1 MSKSPTFDRPQ
12 SRQVSAVI
20 WQLTQT
26 LWVGG
31 LWMLHFGV
39 LPALVKVGLA
49 PLLVEDIGS
58 QTGSMLMGFAGFCA
72 VLQLLL
78 LARLQGAACLVRDAR
93 GQLLW
98 AVLVAC
104 AAYLAVAW
112 MLADAVRWQLLCYL
126 VAGVTGLVLVVQPV
140 PSRARRARP

>member
-12 SRQVSAVI
+12 SRQVSAVL

-39 LPALVKVGLA
+39 LPALVKVGIA

-58 QTGSMLMGFAGFCA
+58 QTGTLLVGFAGACA

-78 LARLQGAACLVRDAR
+78 LARLQGFAGLVRDVR

-98 AVLVAC
+98 AVLVGC
-104 AAYLAVAW
+104 ATYFAVGW
-112 MLADAVRWQLLCYL
+112 VLADALRWQLLCYL
-126 VAGVTGLVLVVQPV
+126 VVGVTGLVLVVQPV

>member
-1 MSKSPTFDRPQ
+1 
-12 SRQVSAVI
+12 
-20 WQLTQT
+20 
-26 LWVGG
+26 
-31 LWMLHFGV
+31 MLHFGV

-140 PSRARRARP
+140 PSRARRIGMSISGIDARSTAACSLAGSCGKPVPSCR

>member
-12 SRQVSAVI
+12 SRQVSAVL

-39 LPALVKVGLA
+39 LPALVKVGIA

-58 QTGSMLMGFAGFCA
+58 QTGTLLVGFAGACA

-78 LARLQGAACLVRDAR
+78 LARLQGFAGLVRDVR

-98 AVLVAC
+98 AVLVGC
-104 AAYLAVAW
+104 TTYFAVGW
-112 MLADAVRWQLLCYL
+112 MLTDALRWQLLCYL
-126 VAGVTGLVLVVQPV
+126 VVGVIGLVLVVQPV

>member
-12 SRQVSAVI
+12 KRQVSAVL

-31 LWMLHFGV
+31 LWMLHFGL
-39 LPALVKVGLA
+39 LPALVKVGIA

-58 QTGSMLMGFAGFCA
+58 QTGSLLVGFACCCA

-78 LARLQGAACLVRDAR
+78 LARLQGFASLVRDAR

-104 AAYLAVAW
+104 VAYFAVAW
-112 MLADAVRWQLLCYL
+112 MLADALRWQLLCYL
-126 VAGVTGLVLVVQPV
+126 VLGVTGLVLVVQPV
-140 PSRARRARP
+140 PSRTRRARP